1 LSQVQTGKLAHD
13 QAVNKSYGTL
23 QSALASATTQTSVN
37 SAYVT
42 HYQACLASALANG
55 CGTEPFVTALKTLGA
70 RA

>member
-1 LSQVQTGKLAHD
+1 MSQVQTGKLVHD

-23 QSALASATTQTSVN
+23 QAAIAGMPTQLAVN

-42 HYQACLASALANG
+42 HYQTCLASAIANG

-70 RA
+70 RS